1 MTDESTP
8 PKPPPGDPDPAAP
21 GATGPGA
28 TTPPPPTGSA
38 GAGAGAPPPP
48 PPGGGGPAGGTGP
61 GSTGG
66 GAPPPPPGTGGT
78 GGASDNRQI
87 MLVLS
92 YLWILAL
99 IPYLTEQR
107 DPEVKWHARHGLV
120 LMVAEIVLNILL
132 FVLSLI
138 PVVGCVISVVWMLAW
153 IGIVV
158 LHVVCLVKAL
168 GGERFTIPYV
178 SQYVDQVP

>member
-1 MTDESTP
+1 MNDETTP
-8 PKPPPGDPDPAAP
+8 PTPPPGDAAP
-21 GATGPGA
+21 PGSGA
-28 TTPPPPTGSA
+28 
-38 GAGAGAPPPP
+38 PPP
-48 PPGGGGPAGGTGP
+48 PPGGGSAGYSGSTGPA
-61 GSTGG
+61 GG
-66 GAPPPPPGTGGT
+66 GAPPPPPA

-87 MLVLS
+87 MLILS

-132 FVLSLI
+132 FILSLI
-138 PVVGCVISVVWMLAW
+138 PVIGCAFSVLWMVAW

-158 LHVVCLVKAL
+158 LHVICLVKAL
-168 GGERFTIPYV
+168 NGERFTIPYV
-178 SQYVDQVP
+178 SQYVNQIP

>member
-1 MTDESTP
+1 MTDETIPPTP
-8 PKPPPGDPDPAAP
+8 PAGGPAEP
-21 GATGPGA
+21 GPGA
-28 TTPPPPTGSA
+28 
-38 GAGAGAPPPP
+38 APPPP
-48 PPGGGGPAGGTGP
+48 PPPSA
-61 GSTGG
+61 
-66 GAPPPPPGTGGT
+66 

-120 LMVAEIVLNILL
+120 LLVAEIVLNIVL
-132 FVLSLI
+132 FILSLI
-138 PVVGCVISVVWMLAW
+138 PVVGCAISVLWMLAW

-158 LHVVCLVKAL
+158 LHVICMIKAL
-168 GGERFTIPYV
+168 GGERYRIPYV
-178 SQYVDQVP
+178 SQYADQIP

>member
-1 MTDESTP
+1 MNDESNT
-8 PKPPPGDPDPAAP
+8 PKPPADDPAQP
-21 GATGPGA
+21 GSGA
-28 TTPPPPTGSA
+28 STSPPPSGSP

-48 PPGGGGPAGGTGP
+48 PGGGGASEP
-61 GSTGG
+61 GSTGA

-78 GGASDNRQI
+78 GGASENRQI

-99 IPYLTEQR
+99 FPYLTEQR

-120 LMVAEIVLNILL
+120 LMVAEIVLNIVL
-132 FVLSLI
+132 FILSLI
-138 PVVGCVISVVWMLAW
+138 PVVGCVISVLWMLAW

-158 LHVVCLVKAL
+158 LHVIVLVKAL

-178 SQYVDQVP
+178 SQYADQIP

>member
-1 MTDESTP
+1 MSDEPTTP
-8 PKPPPGDPDPAAP
+8 TPPGDEPPTA
-21 GATGPGA
+21 GPGE
-28 TTPPPPTGSA
+28 TTPPPSSGAA

-48 PPGGGGPAGGTGP
+48 PSGGTGP
-61 GSTGG
+61 AGTGT
-66 GAPPPPPGTGGT
+66 PPPPPA

-87 MLVLS
+87 MLILS

-99 IPYLTEQR
+99 IPFLTEQK

-120 LMVAEIVLNILL
+120 LMVAEIIFNIVLFILN
-132 FVLSLI
+132 LI
-138 PVVGCVISVVWMLAW
+138 PVIGCAFTVLWMVAW

-158 LHVVCLVKAL
+158 LHVICLVKAL

-178 SQYVDQVP
+178 SQYADQIP

>member
-1 MTDESTP
+1 MNDDST
-8 PKPPPGDPDPAAP
+8 PKPPADDPAQPRP
-21 GATGPGA
+21 GAS
-28 TTPPPPTGSA
+28 PPPPPAGDA

-48 PPGGGGPAGGTGP
+48 PGGGGPAGSTGP
-61 GSTGG
+61 TGSAGG
-66 GAPPPPPGTGGT
+66 GAPPPPPA

-138 PVVGCVISVVWMLAW
+138 PVVGCVVSVLWMLAW

-158 LHVVCLVKAL
+158 LHVICLVKAL

-178 SQYVDQVP
+178 TQYVNQIP